1 MSKVTNY
8 LKEVKAE
15 MAHVSFPTRKKA
27 MMFAGIVIVI
37 SLGVSLYLGLA
48 DYVFRIVLGSF
59 FK

>member
-15 MAHVSFPTRKKA
+15 MAHVSFPTRAQA
-27 MMFAGIVIVI
+27 MMFTTVVII
-37 SLGVSLYLGLA
+37 LSLTVAVYLGLA
-48 DYVFRIVLGSF
+48 DYLFRIVLGNF